1 MSTGP
6 TDPNPAAP
14 RTIGDAIKA
23 KTDAEQARQDATDAL
38 AAANQTLTDATAADD
53 RARAELATDLFE
65 VGTVFHMN
73 DDGTAEV
80 YISNSPTAYHHFSAR
95 PDSTPVDGGEPTP
108 TSPPE
113 PTPGPGPTP
122 EPGPIPPAPEPTP

>member
-1 MSTGP
+1 MSTDA
-6 TDPNPAAP
+6 TDPDPAG

-23 KTDAEQARQDATDAL
+23 KTDAEHARQDATDAL

-53 RARAELATDLFE
+53 RARTELATDLFE

-80 YISNSPTAYHHFSAR
+80 FMADSATAYHHFPAR
-95 PDSTPVDGGEPTP
+95 PDSTPVDGGEPAP
-108 TSPPE
+108 LPE
-113 PTPGPGPTP
+113 PTPGPTP
-122 EPGPIPPAPEPTP
+122 EPGPIPPAPEPAP

>member
-1 MSTGP
+1 MSTDA
-6 TDPNPAAP
+6 TDPTAP

-23 KTDAEQARQDATDAL
+23 KTDAEHARQDATDAL

-53 RARAELATDLFE
+53 RARTELATDLFE

-80 YISNSPTAYHHFSAR
+80 FMADSATAYHHFPAR

-108 TSPPE
+108 T
-113 PTPGPGPTP
+113 PGPAP
-122 EPGPIPPAPEPTP
+122 EPGPIPPSPEPAP

>member
-6 TDPNPAAP
+6 TDPNPAG

-23 KTDAEQARQDATDAL
+23 KTAAEHARQDATDAL

-53 RARAELATDLFE
+53 RARTELATDLFE

-73 DDGTAEV
+73 ADNTAEV
-80 YISNSPTAYHHFSAR
+80 YISNSPTDYHHFPAR

-108 TSPPE
+108 TPE
-113 PTPGPGPTP
+113 PTPGPTP
-122 EPGPIPPAPEPTP
+122 EPGPIPPIPEPNP